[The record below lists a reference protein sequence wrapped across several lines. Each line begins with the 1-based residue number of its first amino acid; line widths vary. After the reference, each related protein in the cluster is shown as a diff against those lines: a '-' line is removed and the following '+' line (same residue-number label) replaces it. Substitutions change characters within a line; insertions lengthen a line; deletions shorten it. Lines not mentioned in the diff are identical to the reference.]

1 VSRGK
6 HSLLLLLAI
15 FAIACGSASPAPAP
29 APGSGGSL
37 SLAEL
42 KYRLIDKV
50 GVPFVCG
57 PPVAR
62 QGDDEE
68 EAAAAF
74 PTIKADTETYRAIL
88 AHIHPAGDERSS
100 TYQVAVWREW
110 QKLQAIRLLAGAAG
124 YEFTVRTATAT
135 VTGTID
141 GAGKVTVTSTQP
153 GRPNCPICL
162 AAATRI
168 ATPGGPVRVTDLK
181 LGDPVWTAAADG
193 SRLPGRVTALGS
205 VAFPLGHDAIRIE
218 LSDGRSVTASSG
230 HPTADLRT
238 VGELR
243 VGDRLDGATVVAV
256 TALRL
261 NDGATYDLLPSG
273 PTGAYWADGVL
284 LGSTLFADH

>member
-141 GAGKVTVTSTQP
+141 GTGKVTVTSTQP

-162 AAATRI
+162 AAGDRI
-168 ATPGGPVRVTDLK
+168 ATPNGEVPLTELRPGML
-181 LGDPVWTAAADG
+181 VWTIDAGRRVAAPVSVVGHTPAPIGHRVIRVVLADGRAVLASPGHPTGDGRRVGELNPGDLLDG
-193 SRLPGRVTALGS
+193 SRVKSTESMPY
-205 VAFPLGHDAIRIE
+205 
-218 LSDGRSVTASSG
+218 
-230 HPTADLRT
+230 
-238 VGELR
+238 
-243 VGDRLDGATVVAV
+243 VGDTW
-256 TALRL
+256 
-261 NDGATYDLLPSG
+261 DLLPLSS
-273 PTGAYWADGVL
+273 TGEYWADGVL
-284 LGSTLFADH
+284 LGSTLFTER